1 MPVFSNDVCDLIEK
15 QSESFFEGLKKN
27 IVVKLQSQIG
37 YKLPNELDSV
47 LAKLSALITLLK
59 KRNSGGNGRAEPAI
73 REEHS
78 IPDEYAPLIKRV
90 VLQQRRIVAS
100 RLEEPLSKTF
110 HPELIENLEKELEP
124 IRRLMEA
131 PWFQEAQALRVPH
144 LTEFLAIKFVEELDK
159 SPVVLEKREYDEKFH
174 ILQTPSLFPKD
185 LRYFREKCELRSNGL
200 MVAYLDVDDF
210 KAFNTRYG
218 ETRVDR
224 DILPRFMEL
233 METHLYTHGFGYRY
247 GGDEYI
253 MLLPNMSLNMGVGFI
268 KEFQQKLRM
277 IGYRGIAEKT
287 TVSIGALFVSADCF
301 LTEREIEDRANRTKN
316 FAKKN
321 GKNCIATY
329 KGAYYADS
337 DLVIVK

>member
-1 MPVFSNDVCDLIEK
+1 MPVFTNDECDLIEK
-15 QSESFFEGLKKN
+15 QSESYLEGLKKN

-37 YKLPNELDSV
+37 YKLPSELDSV
-47 LAKLSALITLLK
+47 LGRLSALIQLLK
-59 KRNSGGNGRAEPAI
+59 KRNQGEGGREIAI
-73 REEHS
+73 RDEHAVPEEFAS
-78 IPDEYAPLIKRV
+78 VIKRV
-90 VLQQRRIVAS
+90 VLHQRRIVAS

-110 HPELIENLEKELEP
+110 HPELIGNLEKELEP

-131 PWFQEAQALRVPH
+131 PWFLEAQALRVPH
-144 LTEFLAIKFVEELDK
+144 LTEFLAIKFVEEMDK
-159 SPVVLEKREYDEKFH
+159 SSLALEKREYDEKFH

-210 KAFNTRYG
+210 KGFNTRYG

-233 METHLYTHGFGYRY
+233 METHLYTHGYGYRY

-277 IGYRGIAEKT
+277 ISTAASRRRPR
-287 TVSIGALFVSADCF
+287 SPSARSSWGP
-301 LTEREIEDRANRTKN
+301 TASSRSGR
-316 FAKKN
+316 
-321 GKNCIATY
+321 
-329 KGAYYADS
+329 
-337 DLVIVK
+337 

>member
-1 MPVFSNDVCDLIEK
+1 MPVFTNDECELIEK
-15 QSESFFEGLKKN
+15 QSESYLDGLKKN
-27 IVVKLQSQIG
+27 IVVKLQAQIG
-37 YKLPNELDSV
+37 YKLPSELDSV
-47 LAKLSALITLLK
+47 LGRLSALIQLLK
-59 KRNSGGNGRAEPAI
+59 KRNQEEGGREIAI
-73 REEHS
+73 REEHAVPEEFGP
-78 IPDEYAPLIKRV
+78 IIKRV
-90 VLQQRRIVAS
+90 VLHQRRIVAS

-110 HPELIENLEKELEP
+110 HPELIGNLEKELEP

-131 PWFQEAQALRVPH
+131 PWFLETQALRVPH

-159 SPVVLEKREYDEKFH
+159 SSLTLEKREYDEKFH

-233 METHLYTHGFGYRY
+233 METHLYTHGYGYRY

-277 IGYRGIAEKT
+277 IAYRGIAEKT
-287 TVSIGALFVSADCF
+287 TVSIGALFVGADCF
-301 LTEREIEDRANRTKN
+301 LTEREIEDRANRAKN

-329 KGAYYADS
+329 RGGYYTDAE
-337 DLVIVK
+337 LAVVK

>member
-1 MPVFSNDVCDLIEK
+1 MPVFTNDECDMIEK
-15 QSESFFEGLKKN
+15 HSENFFEGLKKN
-27 IVVKLQSQIG
+27 IVVKLQAQIG
-37 YKLPNELDSV
+37 YKLPSELDSV
-47 LAKLSALITLLK
+47 LARLSSLIALLK
-59 KRNSGGNGRAEPAI
+59 KRNSAGSGRGETI
-73 REEHS
+73 KEEHL
-78 IPDEYAPLIKRV
+78 IPEEFTPLIKRV
-90 VLQQRRIVAS
+90 ILQQRRLVAS
-100 RLEEPLSKTF
+100 KLEEPMSKTF
-110 HPELIENLEKELEP
+110 HPELIGNLEQELEP
-124 IRRLMEA
+124 IKKLMDA

-144 LTEFLAIKFVEELDK
+144 LTEFLAIKFVEEMDK

-210 KAFNTRYG
+210 KSFNTRYT

-277 IGYRGIAEKT
+277 ISYRGIAEKT

-301 LTEREIEDRANRTKN
+301 LTEKEIEDRANRAKN

-329 KGAYYADS
+329 KGAFYAES